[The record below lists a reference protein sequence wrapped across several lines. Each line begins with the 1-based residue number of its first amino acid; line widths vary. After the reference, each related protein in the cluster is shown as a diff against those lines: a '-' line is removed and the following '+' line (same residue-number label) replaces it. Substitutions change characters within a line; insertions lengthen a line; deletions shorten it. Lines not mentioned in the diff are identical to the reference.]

1 MTNIANMQGVQGLQT
16 LHICNG
22 WHIIANMP
30 NIANMQGLQTLQT
43 LHVVSRA
50 CGVS

>member
-1 MTNIANMQGVQGLQT
+1 MTNIANMQGLQT

-22 WHIIANMP
+22 WLIIADMS
-30 NIANMQGLQTLQT
+30 NIANMQGLQGLQT

-50 CGVS
+50 RGVS